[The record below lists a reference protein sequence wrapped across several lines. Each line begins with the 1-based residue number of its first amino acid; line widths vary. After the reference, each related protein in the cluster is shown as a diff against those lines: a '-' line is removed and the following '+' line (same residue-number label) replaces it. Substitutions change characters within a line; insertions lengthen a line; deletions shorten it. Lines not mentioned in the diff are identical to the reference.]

1 MIIDIFLPLSL
12 IFIMFTLGLGL
23 TLNDFI
29 NLVHTPK
36 AFFPTAVQLAPVV
49 NASAAYVPTAVL
61 LSPVVFAYNA

>member
-29 NLVHTPK
+29 NLLYKPK
-36 AFFPTAVQLAPVV
+36 AFLIGIINQMIILPMVAFIIIL
-49 NASAAYVPTAVL
+49 
-61 LSPVVFAYNA
+61 FM